1 MISQP
6 QPNFENETIL
16 VAEIVDGNQEAFHY
30 LVKKYKQSVGGF
42 AQKMFRAYGAYQT
55 GIEDDITQDVFMKV
69 HENMRGFKPGTG
81 TSLKT
86 WLLSITKNEVSNK
99 LKRKVHVSLDT
110 KSATVL
116 NEDNFREI
124 NDIILS
130 YKQNIEG
137 RINYEQSKLAINKA
151 VEKLNP
157 PFRETMKA
165 LIDSDFE
172 ASMEE
177 LSIMFEVSQGTI
189 KSRLSRARET
199 LTPILE
205 PLKFILMGKVGK

>member
-1 MISQP
+1 MIL
-6 QPNFENETIL
+6 QPNFENETTL
-16 VAEIVDGNQEAFHY
+16 VCEISKGNEDAFHY
-30 LVKKYKQSVGGF
+30 LVKKYKQSVGRF
-42 AQKMFRAYGAYQT
+42 ARKMFQAYGAYQT
-55 GIEDDITQDVFMKV
+55 GIEDDIMQDVFMKV
-69 HENMRGFKPGTG
+69 YQNISRFNSDTG

-86 WLLSITKNEVSNK
+86 WLLSTTRNEVSNK
-99 LKRKVHVSLDT
+99 LKRKVYVSLDT
-110 KSATVL
+110 KTSSVL
-116 NEDNFREI
+116 DGDNFKEI

-130 YKQNIEG
+130 YKQNVEG
-137 RINYEQSKLAINKA
+137 KINYEQSKLMINQAI
-151 VEKLNP
+151 EKLNP

-165 LIDSDFE
+165 FVDSDFE

-177 LSIMFEVSQGTI
+177 LSIMFKVSEGTI